1 MAECKD
7 VDENDTNE
15 EQQSPSTESDPCEAL
30 LQRCRDLEKENGR
43 LVEELSCYK
52 FSSENLILNARKFH
66 FYTGVTVDI
75 FNLLVVKM
83 NTVKLTVSPVS
94 LSDQILV
101 TLVKI
106 KTGCTNVDLA
116 YKFGFTDCTVSR
128 ILRCIIPA
136 MAQRMK
142 SFVAWPKP
150 ESIRKLVPK
159 RFRKEYKR
167 VVCIIDCT
175 EIFIERPSSTN
186 ARAATYSQYKHH
198 NTVKFLI
205 GCTLDGS
212 IVYHLFRKLGV
223 DESLTTISLKKVAFT
238 VFKSRRCS
246 TCGSGFYVD
255 RIICVLWSQAGCA
268 IIHKR

>member
-205 GCTLDGS
+205 GFTLDGS
-212 IVYHLFRKLGV
+212 ISFISEAWGGRVSDNHLTK
-223 DESLTTISLKKVAFT
+223 E
-238 VFKSRRCS
+238 
-246 TCGSGFYVD
+246 SGFYS
-255 RIICVLWSQAGCA
+255 I
-268 IIHKR
+268 